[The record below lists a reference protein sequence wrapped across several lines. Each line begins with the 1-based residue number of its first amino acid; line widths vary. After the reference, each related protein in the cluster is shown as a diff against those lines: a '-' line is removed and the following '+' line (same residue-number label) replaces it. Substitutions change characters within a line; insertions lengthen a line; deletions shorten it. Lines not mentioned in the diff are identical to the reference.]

1 MELPSSIA
9 RWAFASEKV
18 VRDKAALH
26 LAESSL
32 AQEPTNSNAN
42 ALMAISFLDDGK
54 VASAKIHSIRCKTHF
69 LELNSKKSSVPD
81 ECLADG
87 SNEIFSSTIS
97 LFASVVY
104 GAITGFS
111 DFSVSES
118 LTFTQEA
125 LRRAAGSPAV
135 M

>member
-1 MELPSSIA
+1 MELPASIA
-9 RWAFASEKV
+9 GWAFAPEKV
-18 VRDKAALH
+18 VWNETAVH
-26 LAESSL
+26 LAKSSL
-32 AQEPTNSNAN
+32 AQEPTHGNSN
-42 ALMAISFLDDGK
+42 ALMALLFLDGGK

-69 LELNSKKSSVPD
+69 LELNSKKSSLTD

-104 GAITGFS
+104 GAITGFI
-111 DFSVSES
+111 DFSVSET
-118 LTFTQEA
+118 LTLTQEA
-125 LRRAAGSPAV
+125 LRRAAGSTAI